1 MTGLVFTSQGPPAGP
16 DVGPACPGTPG
27 CRDQASEKMSLQK
40 SWSEQHLPAPH
51 TGASQGLPP
60 AFRKPQERARPGSEP
75 SPRLVP
81 AAGAGLG
88 SGLAFP
94 TEKTG
99 AVITSILTRVKEA
112 RGGRSNDNKHP
123 DKGQRGMRRQAL
135 GARQSL
141 PSAAPAWRP
150 RLSLGDSHPGTG
162 EACRCRGAGGVVR
175 GGRPGHLEHQFP
187 GLGFCPLP
195 SCDENPSKGVTR
207 MRSVPWSSPHDT
219 RPQTPPRSSRSAPPC
234 SSLL

>member
-51 TGASQGLPP
+51 TGASQGLLP

-99 AVITSILTRVKEA
+99 AMITSILTRVKEA
-112 RGGRSNDNKHP
+112 RGGR
-123 DKGQRGMRRQAL
+123 
-135 GARQSL
+135 
-141 PSAAPAWRP
+141 
-150 RLSLGDSHPGTG
+150 
-162 EACRCRGAGGVVR
+162 
-175 GGRPGHLEHQFP
+175 
-187 GLGFCPLP
+187 
-195 SCDENPSKGVTR
+195 
-207 MRSVPWSSPHDT
+207 RSVPTSPFPVQPQLGDPGSASETATRAQERPAAVGGLGRGVGGPSRAPGTSVSRAGFLSS
-219 RPQTPPRSSRSAPPC
+219 A
-234 SSLL
+234 